1 MVGGAGLVPALSTTE
16 LDPRAGGAW
25 QGTFCA
31 GQAVPAMGFHLKN
44 VTYSIWGCDIFD
56 QEIQARMEEVRLL
69 YQLPVKQADIGLLLS
84 NQLPHFDLPG
94 SHCKSTSTLLISE
107 ICMLC
112 LALSKQLYQTLL
124 T

>member
-16 LDPRAGGAW
+16 LDPGAGGAW
-25 QGTFCA
+25 QGTFGA

-44 VTYSIWGCDIFD
+44 MTYNIWGCDIFV

-69 YQLPVKQADIGLLLS
+69 YQLPVKQADIGLLLG
-84 NQLPHFDLPG
+84 NQFPHFDLPG
-94 SHCKSTSTLLISE
+94 SHRKPTSTLLISE

-112 LALSKQLYQTLL
+112 LALSKQLYQILL